1 MGVESNIINRLQR
14 LYKNSTTIVVVN
26 NKLGRVMLDKRGSL
40 RQGECGSLEWFCIG
54 IDPLLRY
61 LERRL
66 KGILISSL
74 PVYGPSLQ
82 GHPVPL
88 PPLEERY
95 KLIAYCDDVKPGVT
109 TMSEFITIDTACSL
123 FERSSGCR
131 LHRDITADKCKFLA
145 LGRWRGVLEQEDIP
159 LKYMKLSD
167 TL

>member
-1 MGVESNIINRLQR
+1 LPIAVLLAAGLGIESNIINRLQR
-14 LYKNSTTIVVVN
+14 LYKNSTTIVVVK

-40 RQGECGSLEWFCIG
+40 RQVGCGSMEWFCIG

-123 FERSSGCR
+123 FERSSGWG
-131 LHRDITADKCKFLA
+131 ITADKCKFLA
-145 LGRWRGVLEQEDIP
+145 LARCVGAGRHSTKVYEAL
-159 LKYMKLSD
+159 
-167 TL
+167 